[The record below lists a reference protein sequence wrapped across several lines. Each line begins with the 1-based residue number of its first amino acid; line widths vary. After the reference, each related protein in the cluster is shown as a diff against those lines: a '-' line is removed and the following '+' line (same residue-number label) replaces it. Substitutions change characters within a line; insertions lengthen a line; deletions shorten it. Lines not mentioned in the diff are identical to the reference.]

1 MNSKIRNLLIIIIG
15 ISMMILGVQLS
26 KPTPKSEVTVIQESW
41 SKVDS
46 KSYAR
51 DKLYEWTDK
60 QWSCL
65 TNLWGKE
72 SAWNPNAYNKIKVQG
87 RNAGGIPQLLG
98 LDPDTPAPEQIER
111 GLSYIYYR
119 YDTPCNAWVHF
130 KKKGWH

>member
-1 MNSKIRNLLIIIIG
+1 MNKKITYILLLSIG
-15 ISMMILGVQLS
+15 LSMIVLAHS
-26 KPTPKSEVTVIQESW
+26 FIREPSVTVEPVKQQTW
-41 SKVDS
+41 SKSDS

-51 DKLYEWTDK
+51 DELYEWTEK

-65 TNLWGKE
+65 TKLWGKE
-72 SAWNPNAYNKIKVQG
+72 SAWNPNAYNTIKVEG

-98 LDPDTPAPEQIER
+98 LDPDTPAPVQIER
-111 GLSYIYYR
+111 GLAYIYYR